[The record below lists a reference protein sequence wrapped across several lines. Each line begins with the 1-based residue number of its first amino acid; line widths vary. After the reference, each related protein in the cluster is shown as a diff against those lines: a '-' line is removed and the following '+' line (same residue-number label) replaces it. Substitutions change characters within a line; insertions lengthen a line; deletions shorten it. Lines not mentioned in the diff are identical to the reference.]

1 MRHVASA
8 LALLAVL
15 AGLALSLD
23 ALAAR
28 TEDAGVV
35 WVVTRGAS
43 GEALNRLLS
52 AEAGGTGRGEGA
64 KRGSDARLV
73 NTWAGGRVVQLH
85 VASMRD
91 LRLPPEAALLTLRM
105 SQLQFGLPGCG

>member
-1 MRHVASA
+1 MRH
-8 LALLAVL
+8 LAAVLACLAVL
-15 AGLALSLD
+15 AGFAFSLD

-28 TEDAGVV
+28 TQDAGVV

-52 AEAGGTGRGEGA
+52 AEAGGTGGEEGE
-64 KRGSDARLV
+64 RVSDARLV

-85 VASMRD
+85 VSSTRD
-91 LRLPPEAALLTLRM
+91 VRLPADVALLTMRV
-105 SQLQFGLPGCG
+105 SQLQFALPGCG